1 MRKSINTL
9 DVEVNEFG
17 EIVVSSA
24 LAGSGK
30 PDILIWN
37 GGSDDYT
44 SCNEGAITQSRR
56 RALIYNNGCA
66 ALLSIADAAG
76 EEKPFLIPAYFT
88 REMVLPFEIDIS
100 DVIKIKNLEAGRD
113 YDLTIEFL

>member
-1 MRKSINTL
+1 MRKAINTL

-24 LAGSGK
+24 LIGSGR

-37 GGSDDYT
+37 GGSDDYA
-44 SCNEGAITQSRR
+44 SCDTGAITQSRR

-66 ALLSIADAAG
+66 ALMSIADTEG
-76 EEKPFLIPAYFT
+76 EEKPFLVPAYFT
-88 REMVLPFEIDIS
+88 REMVLPFEIES
-100 DVIKIKNLEAGRD
+100 TDVIKVKNLEAGRD
-113 YDLTIEFL
+113 FDLTVEFM

>member
-37 GGSDDYT
+37 GGSDDYA
-44 SCNEGAITQSRR
+44 SCNEGAITQKRR
-56 RALIYNNGCA
+56 KALIYNNGCA
-66 ALLSIADAAG
+66 ALMSIADAAT

-88 REMVLPFEIDIS
+88 REMVLPFEIDVG
-100 DVIKIKNLEAGRD
+100 DEIKVKNLEAGRD
-113 YDLTIEFL
+113 FDLTIEFS